1 MAGASL
7 YKYLYT
13 LRSIVW
19 KYWNTCHYSDPI
31 TTPRLSGSPVLLTTT
46 VQYCS
51 SAVQLQTSSQDSQI
65 EKNFGK
71 DMKKQSFKIFMNVY
85 IYLFLDEWIKCLIN
99 LVMVYINNRIL
110 VGQNHRRKII
120 MEPRSSILDPPL
132 VFQWCLIWS
141 EHSWFVVNDVLLV
154 KLVCQVSII
163 VEVLRSK
170 QKESF

>member
-1 MAGASL
+1 M

-51 SAVQLQTSSQDSQI
+51 SAVQLQTSSQDSRI

-85 IYLFLDEWIKCLIN
+85 IYLFLDEWIKCLNN
-99 LVMVYINNRIL
+99 LVMVFINNRIL

-120 MEPRSSILDPPL
+120 MKTRSPVLDPPL
-132 VFQWCLIWS
+132 VFEGRLIGS
-141 EHSWFVVNDVLLV
+141 EHCRFVIYHGLLV
-154 KLVCQVSII
+154 KLVSQVSIVI
-163 VEVLRSK
+163 KVLRSK
-170 QKESF
+170 ERQSFKI